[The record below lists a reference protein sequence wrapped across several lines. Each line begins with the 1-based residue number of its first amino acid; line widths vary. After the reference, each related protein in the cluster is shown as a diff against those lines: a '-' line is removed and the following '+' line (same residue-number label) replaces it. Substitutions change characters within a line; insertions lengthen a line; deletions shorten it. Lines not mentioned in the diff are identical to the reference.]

1 MSIRYNSVRCS
12 RTKKG
17 KEMSREYKTVRI
29 AHETK
34 YMLNELIYLKEE
46 QLKSEKSSLIDKYES
61 ILKEYEDFSQGY
73 SPTLS
78 IMVSSGSILEAAYY
92 FVKEKDDR
100 QEIEWSQ
107 VLGEIASQKVDYS
120 QEVGTITPRFYL
132 FSDVLQ
138 GLEDYRYKLKPDSM
152 QRVINLN
159 YVIKI
164 FIYLYYT
171 ANIKEI
177 ELVKS
182 KRINK

>member
-1 MSIRYNSVRCS
+1 
-12 RTKKG
+12 
-17 KEMSREYKTVRI
+17 MSREYKTVRV

-34 YMLNELIYLKEE
+34 YWLNELIFLKEE
-46 QLKSEKSSLIDKYES
+46 QLKIEKTSLIDKYES
-61 ILKEYEDFSQGY
+61 LLKEYDDFSQGY

-100 QEIEWSQ
+100 KEIEWSQ
-107 VLGEIASQKVDYS
+107 VFAEIASQKVDYS
-120 QEVGTITPRFYL
+120 QDVGTITPRFYL
-132 FSDVLQ
+132 FTEVLQ

-164 FIYLYYT
+164 FIYLYYSSQ
-171 ANIKEI
+171 IKEI
-177 ELVKS
+177 ELFKAKRSS
-182 KRINK
+182 K

>member
-1 MSIRYNSVRCS
+1 
-12 RTKKG
+12 
-17 KEMSREYKTVRI
+17 MSREYKTVRI

-34 YMLNELIYLKEE
+34 YMINELILLKEE

>member
-1 MSIRYNSVRCS
+1 MSIRYNSVRYS

-34 YMLNELIYLKEE
+34 YMINELILLKEE

-78 IMVSSGSILEAAYY
+78 IMVSSGSILEAAY
-92 FVKEKDDR
+92 
-100 QEIEWSQ
+100 
-107 VLGEIASQKVDYS
+107 YS

>member
-1 MSIRYNSVRCS
+1 
-12 RTKKG
+12 
-17 KEMSREYKTVRI
+17 MSREYKTVRI

-100 QEIEWSQ
+100 QEIEWPQ

-164 FIYLYYT
+164 FIYLYYSD
-171 ANIKEI
+171 NIKEI
-177 ELVKS
+177 EILKS
-182 KRINK
+182 KRSNN

>member
-1 MSIRYNSVRCS
+1 
-12 RTKKG
+12 
-17 KEMSREYKTVRI
+17 MSREYKTVRI

-78 IMVSSGSILEAAYY
+78 IMVSSGSILEAAYH

>member
-1 MSIRYNSVRCS
+1 M
-12 RTKKG
+12 
-17 KEMSREYKTVRI
+17 
-29 AHETK
+29 
-34 YMLNELIYLKEE
+34 
-46 QLKSEKSSLIDKYES
+46 
-61 ILKEYEDFSQGY
+61 KEYEDFSQGY

-78 IMVSSGSILEAAYY
+78 IMVSSGSVLEAAYY
-92 FVKEKDDR
+92 FVKEKDAR

-107 VLGEIASQKVDYS
+107 VFAEIASQKVDYS

-164 FIYLYYT
+164 FIYLYYR
-171 ANIKEI
+171 ANIKDI
-177 ELVKS
+177 ELLKS

>member
-1 MSIRYNSVRCS
+1 
-12 RTKKG
+12 
-17 KEMSREYKTVRI
+17 MSREYKTVRI

>member
-1 MSIRYNSVRCS
+1 
-12 RTKKG
+12 
-17 KEMSREYKTVRI
+17 MSREYKTVRI

-34 YMLNELIYLKEE
+34 YMLNELILLKEE

-78 IMVSSGSILEAAYY
+78 IMVSSGSILEAAYH

-100 QEIEWSQ
+100 QEIEWFQ

>member
-1 MSIRYNSVRCS
+1 
-12 RTKKG
+12 
-17 KEMSREYKTVRI
+17 MSREYKTVRI

-34 YMLNELIYLKEE
+34 YMLNELILLKEE

-78 IMVSSGSILEAAYY
+78 IMVSSGSILEAAYH

>member
-1 MSIRYNSVRCS
+1 
-12 RTKKG
+12 
-17 KEMSREYKTVRI
+17 MSREYKTVRV

-34 YMLNELIYLKEE
+34 YWLNELIFLKEE
-46 QLKSEKSSLIDKYES
+46 QLKSEKNSLIDKYEAK
-61 ILKEYEDFSQGY
+61 LKEYEDFSQGY

-107 VLGEIASQKVDYS
+107 VFAEIASQKVDYS

-138 GLEDYRYKLKPDSM
+138 GLEESRYKLKADSM

-164 FIYLYYT
+164 FIYLYYC
-171 ANIKEI
+171 ANIKDI
-177 ELVKS
+177 ELLKS
-182 KRINK
+182 KRTNK